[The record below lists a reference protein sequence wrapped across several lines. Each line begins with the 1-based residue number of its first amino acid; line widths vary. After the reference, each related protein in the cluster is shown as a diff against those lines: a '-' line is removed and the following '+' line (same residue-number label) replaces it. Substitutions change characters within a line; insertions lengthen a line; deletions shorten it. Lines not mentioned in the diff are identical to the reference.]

1 MKPISSITTPPP
13 PLLEDQARE
22 GEPALTMGLALSG
35 GGSRAI
41 AFHLGCLRA
50 LHDLGVLSQVKI
62 LSTVSGGS
70 VIGALYSAFDEPF
83 CDFEE
88 RVRVMLESGLASPTL
103 KVAVTTMEGM
113 KASACFLFI
122 ACADIV
128 HAAVSSLLWLT
139 SLLLPPQ
146 ARKGWRIGDKAVSI
160 RRAASRTTIFR
171 RAVDATLFNG
181 APLVVNGQGKPR
193 LVINAAELRTG
204 SAFYFSPDESGSWR
218 LGKLAKTDLTY
229 ADAVT
234 ASAAY
239 PLFLPALDL
248 NWPFNKRDGSRRME
262 RILLTDGGVY
272 DNLGLAPLWPQR
284 DPAVSLNVLPVDF
297 IICCRAGYGLRFDP
311 PTHFLTGRLASAF
324 ACALDRTQNAA
335 MNRLFDLRDSGKL
348 KGFILPYLG
357 QDDAR
362 LGAPPIDLV
371 SREEAFAY
379 PTDFSAMSAEWIDRL
394 SRRGEQLT
402 KALWAEHVGEPN

>member
-1 MKPISSITTPPP
+1 MPPP
-13 PLLEDQARE
+13 PEAEDPGDAST
-22 GEPALTMGLALSG
+22 LTIGLALSG

-50 LHDLGVLSQVKI
+50 LHDLGVLSRIKV

-83 CDFEE
+83 PDFER
-88 RVRVMLESGLASPTL
+88 RVRTMLGLGLAVPTVKAAL
-103 KVAVTTMEGM
+103 TTIEGV
-113 KASACFLFI
+113 KALACFLLV
-122 ACADIV
+122 ACADVIL
-128 HAAVSSLLWLT
+128 AAF
-139 SLLLPPQ
+139 SLLLRLVSLLMPPE
-146 ARKGWRIGDKAVSI
+146 ARKNWQIGDRNHSL

-171 RAVDATLFNG
+171 RAVDATLFGG
-181 APLVVNGQGKPR
+181 AALVVKGQGKPR

-239 PLFLPALDL
+239 PLFLPALDM
-248 NWPFNKRDGSRRME
+248 NWPFNMRDGSRRME
-262 RILLTDGGVY
+262 RVLLTDGGVY

-311 PTHFLTGRLASAF
+311 PSHFLTGRLTSAF
-324 ACALDRTQNAA
+324 ACALDRAQNAA

-362 LGAPPIDLV
+362 LSVPPKDLV
-371 SREEAFAY
+371 SREDAYAY

-402 KALWAEHVGEPN
+402 KALWAEHVGKPT